1 MIVREPNVYEFL
13 VVLCVSQCRERH
25 GRQQVAGVA
34 ARTDVPSV
42 LVLCSS
48 VGCGGVSVFK
58 ALDILV

>member
-42 LVLCSS
+42 LCSS